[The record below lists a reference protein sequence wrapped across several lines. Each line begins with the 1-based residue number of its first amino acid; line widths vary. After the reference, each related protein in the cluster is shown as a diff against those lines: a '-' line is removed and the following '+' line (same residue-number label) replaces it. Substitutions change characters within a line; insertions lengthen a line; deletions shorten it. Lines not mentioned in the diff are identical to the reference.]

1 MKPIYINIIFYFLSI
16 NSYIIHNT
24 IYKPINNKK
33 INMYYDETRNYD
45 NPITIL
51 PNRQTQLII
60 DNWLNATIALKNY
73 NTNVSPEDLI
83 DTNISNDL
91 YEFKVFLSINKNS
104 INNVYFSWIPE
115 SHKENKQ
122 VVYLIAGKFLNSELH
137 IYRIAQNPYAA
148 NLLNIN
154 SKDLLL
160 DLHNYYKDNTAI
172 KYLKFDEL
180 HKYDKR
186 YLWSWSI

>member
-1 MKPIYINIIFYFLSI
+1 MKPIYINIIFYILSI
-16 NSYIIHNT
+16 NSFIIHN
-24 IYKPINNKK
+24 IVYKPINNKK
-33 INMYYDETRNYD
+33 IIMYYDETRNYD

-60 DNWLNATIALKNY
+60 DNWLNATIALKN
-73 NTNVSPEDLI
+73 NNINILSEDFI
-83 DTNISNDL
+83 DTNISKDL

-115 SHKENKQ
+115 THKENKQ

-186 YLWSWSI
+186 Y